1 MGIFLSSTFLNLNR
15 LVEKFRTPMGRKSNG
30 PVFNKKADIIDL
42 ISEEEQNVKQTK
54 KRSALMA
61 EISVL

>member
-1 MGIFLSSTFLNLNR
+1 
-15 LVEKFRTPMGRKSNG
+15 MGRKSNG